1 MKKVLI
7 ISPYFPPSN
16 AADMHRIRM
25 SLPYFQ
31 KFGWEPEVVTVDP
44 IYSDMVKDKLL
55 MESIPNN
62 TKIHYVKAFSKKWT
76 SKLGLGSIALKSLW
90 YYQQYV
96 TRLLKR
102 QHFDLIYFSTTQ
114 FPVLILGAYWKRKFD
129 IPYVIDMQDPWH
141 SDYYKDKPKS
151 DRPKKYWFSYRLHK
165 YLEPIAMKSVSGI
178 ISVSE
183 KYITNLMYKYP
194 NIKQI
199 PTSVITFGYS
209 DIDLAIAKKLP
220 PILSRSDKLLL
231 SYVGVLGPM
240 MQKSLNI
247 FFDGINKIADFNDRY
262 FLSFK
267 GTSYADP
274 TIANLTALPIALKKG
289 ITNIEEDPKRLGM
302 FDTLNYLTSASGLII
317 FGTDDEGYTSSK
329 LYPYLQS
336 GKPVLGI
343 FHPESNAIQTLETI
357 TNANVIKLTDYEDVI
372 HNKILSYL
380 KQIDMNSYQVN
391 QKLLHQFSSLEMT
404 RKQCELFQLATE

>member
-1 MKKVLI
+1 
-7 ISPYFPPSN
+7 
-16 AADMHRIRM
+16 M

>member
-31 KFGWEPEVVTVDP
+31 KFGWESEVVTVDP

-76 SKLGLGSIALKSLW
+76 SKLGLGSIALRSLW

-302 FDTLNYLTSASGLII
+302 FDTLNYLTSANGLII

-357 TNANVIKLTDYEDVI
+357 TNANVVKLTDYEDVI

-391 QKLLHQFSSLEMT
+391 QKLLNQFSSLEMT